1 MSEEVVKPGYKK
13 TEVGVIPEDWKFMR
27 FEDVMTGFFSGQT
40 PSRLKPEYYKGEIPW
55 ITSTEL
61 NYNIITDT
69 NERIT
74 ESAVKSKNLKKLPK
88 GTFLFAITGLEAEG
102 TRGKCALTGI
112 EATTNQSCMAL
123 FPNRE
128 LITLYL
134 FYYYEKF
141 GDWYAINY
149 CQGTKQQSY
158 TGKTAKKLPIA
169 YPPSITEQRAI
180 AAALSDADGL
190 IGALE
195 TLIAKKRAIKQAAMQ
210 QLLTGRTRL
219 PGFAK
224 SSGYKKTEVGVIPE
238 DWDLG
243 TLKKFSLTRD
253 NPIQTGPFGAQLHS
267 YDYVNE
273 GIPLIL
279 INNIVNGKISTAGIP
294 KITSHKAIALSKY
307 RIKVGDIVFS
317 RVGAVG
323 RTALIEVGEAGWLI
337 SGQML
342 RIRLENHE
350 INNKFLY
357 YFTLTPEFQK
367 QLISETVGTTRMS
380 INTEILGKL
389 LIIAPSP
396 CEQRAIATVLS
407 DMDAEITALEQRL
420 EKTQQIKQ
428 GMMQQL
434 LTGCIRLPALN

>member
-1 MSEEVVKPGYKK
+1 MSEEAVKPGYKK

-69 NERIT
+69 NEKIT

-112 EATTNQSCMAL
+112 EATTNQSCMVL
-123 FPNRE
+123 FPNQE
-128 LITLYL
+128 LITLYI

-210 QLLTGRTRL
+210 QLLTGRTRP
-219 PGFAK
+219 PGFAGEWETK
-224 SSGYKKTEVGVIPE
+224 RLETVVECLDNLRIPLNE
-238 DWDLG
+238 
-243 TLKKFSLTRD
+243 KQRAAM
-253 NPIQTGPFGAQLHS
+253 PGPYPYCGANGIL
-267 YDYVNE
+267 DYVNE
-273 GIPLIL
+273 FVVDDDVIL
-279 INNIVNGKISTAGIP
+279 IAEDGGYFDEYAHRPIAYRMSGKIWVNNHAHILKARTDFSQGFLFY
-294 KITSHKAIALSKY
+294 SLVHKNIMPYLASGTRAKLNKSEMNK
-307 RIKVGDIVFS
+307 
-317 RVGAVG
+317 
-323 RTALIEVGEAGWLI
+323 IEVYLPLDRGEQE
-337 SGQML
+337 S
-342 RIRLENHE
+342 
-350 INNKFLY
+350 
-357 YFTLTPEFQK
+357 
-367 QLISETVGTTRMS
+367 
-380 INTEILGKL
+380 
-389 LIIAPSP
+389 
-396 CEQRAIATVLS
+396 IATVLS
-407 DMDAEITALEQRL
+407 DMDAEIAALEQRL
-420 EKTQQIKQ
+420 EKAQQIKQ

-434 LTGCIRLPALN
+434 LTGKVRLVGSEHEGDAVLC

>member
-1 MSEEVVKPGYKK
+1 MSEAVVKPGYKK
-13 TEVGVIPEDWKFMR
+13 TEVGVIPEDWDLYSIEKIC
-27 FEDVMTGFFSGQT
+27 
-40 PSRLKPEYYKGEIPW
+40 SR
-55 ITSTEL
+55 
-61 NYNIITDT
+61 ITDG
-69 NERIT
+69 EHIT
-74 ESAVKSKNLKKLPK
+74 PRRAENGIFLLSARNIHNGYLLLDDVDFFLEPDYLKFKKRVNPESGDLLISCSGTIGRVCVVPDSLMFGLVRSVAIIKPIKEIIESNYLMFLFQFDTVQKQIQKSVNQLAQANLFQGQIRQLIIPCPLKK
-88 GTFLFAITGLEAEG
+88 
-102 TRGKCALTGI
+102 
-112 EATTNQSCMAL
+112 
-123 FPNRE
+123 
-128 LITLYL
+128 
-134 FYYYEKF
+134 
-141 GDWYAINY
+141 
-149 CQGTKQQSY
+149 
-158 TGKTAKKLPIA
+158 
-169 YPPSITEQRAI
+169 EQRAI